1 MLQFSVPAFELSK
14 TTSTQLAPSDLH
26 PFYLV
31 PKKGDVSFITSQ
43 GLPTYLK
50 THPAL
55 RGDRGAKVVVHGHP
69 GKFIVGIG
77 ALQEFTPQEACDH
90 AESWGHWLNAEHVSE
105 VQIVLP
111 DSLTDRAVLF
121 NLVKGFAMANY
132 RVDELKGSK
141 SDSHRPELK
150 KVVFTGPG
158 ALILKK
164 EDLQKAHVLAKA
176 LGFARTIAELPTNFA
191 DPEQVVKRFKAA
203 AGSKLEIEVWDEKK
217 IAKEGMGLVQAVA
230 QGSSSPARFLIVRY
244 GSQLKSKKGPLFL
257 VGKGVTFDT
266 GGINLK
272 VIPYRD
278 LVAMKGDMAGA
289 AAVLGAM
296 LAIAELKP
304 KHPVVAVTPLVI
316 NAISGNAVIPG
327 DIIRSYAGKTVEILN
342 TDAEGR
348 LILADAVHYAVT
360 QKASAIVDV
369 ATLTGACAIALG
381 EYHTGLFTNSRN
393 LGDEI
398 LSVSEKCGEPAW
410 LMPTSARY
418 GEELKSSLADLSNM
432 GKGRNGGASLAA
444 KFIEAFVGQTPWAHL
459 DIAGTADH
467 CAPAHGSAQV
477 KASGRM
483 VHTLVDL
490 AMNR

>member
-1 MLQFSVPAFELSK
+1 MSQFSIPAFELSK
-14 TTSTQLAPSDLH
+14 TTSTKLAPSDLN

-43 GLPTYLK
+43 GLPSYLK
-50 THPAL
+50 THAAL
-55 RGDRGAKVVVHGHP
+55 RGDRGAKVAVHGHP
-69 GKFIVGIG
+69 GKFIVGVG
-77 ALQEFTPQEACDH
+77 ALNEFTPQEACDH

-105 VQIVLP
+105 VQVVLP
-111 DSLTDRAVLF
+111 EAMTDHAVLF

-141 SDSHRPELK
+141 PTSPRSELK
-150 KVVFTGPG
+150 KVIFTGPG
-158 ALILKK
+158 AQILNK
-164 EDLQKAHVLAKA
+164 EDLKKVHALAKA

-191 DPEQVVKRFKAA
+191 NPEQVVKRFKLAA
-203 AGSKLEIEVWDEKK
+203 SSPALEIEVWDEKK

-230 QGSSSPARFLIVRY
+230 QGSNAPARFLIVRY

-304 KHPVVAVTPLVI
+304 KQPVVAVTPLVI
-316 NAISGNAVIPG
+316 NAIGANAVIPG

-381 EYHTGLFTNSRN
+381 EYHTGLFTNSKN
-393 LGDEI
+393 LGDTVLKI
-398 LSVSEKCGEPAW
+398 SESCGEPAW
-410 LMPTSARY
+410 PMPTSSRY
-418 GEELKSSLADLSNM
+418 GEELKSSMADMANM

-444 KFIEAFVGQTPWAHL
+444 KFIEVFVNQIPWVHL

-467 CAPAHGSAQV
+467 SGPVHGSSQV

-490 AMNR
+490 AMN